1 MSEYYKTRESIN
13 TQSSTKEP
21 VGLRQTKRFTVRNA
35 TIKLRK
41 TGMLKYILLHTGNDA
56 SLVNLSKSG
65 LQLMLSETLKAEDNY
80 QINLYIPG
88 FINPLIMKAKVVW
101 CRPYKK
107 FYDKTYYRAGFQF
120 VKLSHE
126 VVNTLKRLETAS
138 FKNTQKTTQDIQS
151 ADNRGMVQ
159 TTI

>member
-1 MSEYYKTRESIN
+1 
-13 TQSSTKEP
+13 
-21 VGLRQTKRFTVRNA
+21 
-35 TIKLRK
+35 
-41 TGMLKYILLHTGNDA
+41 MLKYILLHTGNDA

-65 LQLMLSETLKAEDNY
+65 LQLMISETLKAEDSY

-120 VKLSHE
+120 VKLTQE
-126 VVNTLKRLETAS
+126 VRSTLKKLETAAS
-138 FKNTQKTTQDIQS
+138 KKAQKAKTLQAS
-151 ADNRGMVQ
+151 NRGMVQ

>member
-1 MSEYYKTRESIN
+1 MSEYYKLSKPKTAKAKI
-13 TQSSTKEP
+13 QP
-21 VGLRQTKRFTVRNA
+21 VGKRKTNRFPVRNA
-35 TIKLRK
+35 TIKIRK
-41 TGMLKYILLHTGNDA
+41 TGMLKYILLNTKNQA

-65 LQLMLSETLKAEDNY
+65 LQLMTPETMKANDNY

-120 VKLSHE
+120 G
-126 VVNTLKRLETAS
+126 R
-138 FKNTQKTTQDIQS
+138 Q
-151 ADNRGMVQ
+151 
-159 TTI
+159 

>member
-1 MSEYYKTRESIN
+1 MSEYYKTREKI
-13 TQSSTKEP
+13 TPQSTTKEP
-21 VGLRQTKRFTVRNA
+21 VGLRQTRRFPIRNA
-35 TIKLRK
+35 TIKIRK

-65 LQLMLSETLKAEDNY
+65 LQLMISETLKAEDNY

-88 FINPLIMKAKVVW
+88 FINPLIMKARVVW

-120 VKLSHE
+120 IKLSQE
-126 VVNTLKRLETAS
+126 VRGTLKKLEAAATKKA
-138 FKNTQKTTQDIQS
+138 QKAKTLQA
-151 ADNRGMVQ
+151 ADRGMVQ
-159 TTI
+159 TTV